1 MNTKSESRTIEKQ
14 AQTVLVDAIP
24 RDVLELLGP
33 PPLLSTED
41 AKLYHAMLAHIA
53 HSIRPEDLITW
64 MLVKDLADHRVE
76 IARYRRFK
84 TGIIQAAGRKKIER
98 ALSEWRSEANSVA
111 PHLRKKAE
119 GEKEAAAKSNKTAA
133 EIEQLKQEI
142 DKKTEAEISGRE
154 TKAQSAIQFWSN
166 KSSTEADFVDLFNE
180 WVGSQERIDNLLR
193 AAEERFS
200 ASLEEL
206 ERHVCG
212 LGRFIR
218 ERWDT
223 IEGELIEPSAP
234 DQPSSARP
242 MPLDPTRTSSYHKA
256 TPGTAARRKSSAR
269 QGNRSLAR
277 GSR

>member
-1 MNTKSESRTIEKQ
+1 MNTKSVSRTIEKQ
-14 AQTVLVDAIP
+14 AQTGLADAIP

-33 PPLLSTED
+33 PPILSTED
-41 AKLYHAMLAHIA
+41 AKLYYAMLANIA

-111 PHLRKKAE
+111 PYLRKKAE
-119 GEKEAAAKSNKTAA
+119 GEKEDAAKSNKTAA

-166 KSSTEADFVDLFNE
+166 KSSTEADFVDLFNA
-180 WVGSQERIDNLLR
+180 WVESQERIDNLLR

-212 LGRFIR
+212 LGHSFVK
-218 ERWDT
+218 DGT
-223 IEGELIEPSAP
+223 LLKVN
-234 DQPSSARP
+234 SSRP
-242 MPLDPTRTSSYHKA
+242 LSRTSHGRCRWTRRGLRAITRPHLERLLGAQALLDKEPA
-256 TPGTAARRKSSAR
+256 T
-269 QGNRSLAR
+269 
-277 GSR
+277 